1 MQVAKVFYEFFIWVF
16 SSFVLT
22 FNFQFV
28 KLYCTKKHNVYN
40 LYCISYTLSFSSVM
54 YYKVSEIYIDGR
66 FFQGCLYFY
75 SQQFTSAVVK
85 TALILYNLPYNLPY
99 IPDRE
104 LLLTWNL
111 VDITS
116 NLKAFKKQKI
126 CWIRRDIFC
135 LRHHMSAFSNL
146 NFDLLLLDW
155 VL

>member
-1 MQVAKVFYEFFIWVF
+1 
-16 SSFVLT
+16 
-22 FNFQFV
+22 
-28 KLYCTKKHNVYN
+28 
-40 LYCISYTLSFSSVM
+40 M

-155 VL
+155 VLYFYFFAVFQLFTSFKVFSIRTLLLHFGLEGVMFFFRKSPTNLQ